1 MCTFILL
8 LIDIWVIYSLNWAS
22 LVAQLV
28 KNPPATQESS
38 VQFLGLGR
46 STGEGI
52 AYQLQY
58 SLASLVVQLGKN
70 SLAKWETCVPFLDW
84 EDTLEMWM
92 ATRSSILTWR
102 IPWTIQSMNLQ
113 RIGHDLMAKPP
124 PHDVFGDMY
133 TYISLACCDSWG
145 HKESDTTERL
155 NWTELILI
163 FTDMWLDFPDG
174 SVVKSP
180 PTMQETL
187 EMCILSLDQEDS
199 LEEGMAN
206 HSSIL
211 AWKIL

>member
-58 SLASLVVQLGKN
+58 FLASLVVQLGKN

-102 IPWTIQSMNLQ
+102 IPWTIQSMVSQ
-113 RIGHDLMAKPP
+113 RVRHDWA
-124 PHDVFGDMY
+124 
-133 TYISLACCDSWG
+133 
-145 HKESDTTERL
+145 TEL
-155 NWTELILI
+155 NWTDTYIYRHVIGLSW
-163 FTDMWLDFPDG
+163 WLSGEESTCNAGDTGDVYFISRSGRFPRG
-174 SVVKSP
+174 GHGKPLQYSCLKNP
-180 PTMQETL
+180 
-187 EMCILSLDQEDS
+187 I
-199 LEEGMAN
+199 N
-206 HSSIL
+206 RR
-211 AWKIL
+211 AWQG